1 MVCPVNTVSEPLDV
15 ENVITSSNPTEADQ
29 VLEPEGWTPAPDDDT
44 PTVVLTWDEPES
56 IMDVIVVTEE
66 VDTVRI
72 IVYNDD
78 EVVFDKPFK
87 V

>member
-1 MVCPVNTVSEPLDV
+1 MECPVNTVSDILDV
-15 ENVITSSNPTEADQ
+15 EKVTTSSNPTEADQ

-78 EVVFDKPFK
+78 EVVFDEPIK